1 MKNNSLINKIGRV
14 FSGFDNVNL
23 TTKLSG
29 LLASLVL
36 GYLAIGYA
44 YYSVLQTE
52 SELFAIDKKIISFE
66 SGVHEIE
73 LDLQS
78 AKQYESQFYS
88 KKYPIYLSK
97 FDTHMISASQNVSSL
112 IELIKGEEELSKVTT
127 NLGQN
132 FEEYRNKFIT
142 VAESMLE
149 IGLNETLGLHG
160 VARNSIHKIESILND
175 VGNDDLVISML
186 NMRRHEKD
194 YFSRSDSEYINKAN
208 SEITRFKLILGKT
221 KINNKT
227 KVVLLN
233 NISDYQK
240 SLNSISKET
249 SNLKLSKKSITTSIK
264 RIEPLFSQLIN
275 TSNKIVEKTRTEANA
290 KNAASTTLFVFTL
303 VSTLL
308 LFTLTLYLISR
319 STIKAMKR
327 LQETVVNVNDG
338 DMAAR
343 SKLNRTDELGH
354 LGIAFDKLL
363 DERLHT
369 LAESEKQTDLL
380 NESVI
385 NLIRSVSTLAQNK
398 DLSVKIPVSE
408 DITGA
413 IGDSLNLLSKEIS
426 KTLKEVK
433 ETSSQVAT
441 VSNIV
446 KKQSDHV
453 IEVASQE
460 RQEVELTTALL
471 SDAVESMNLIASS
484 AQDANVKA
492 STTIVNTQK
501 ALDTVMQSVEGI
513 TEIRGTIGE
522 TEKRIKRL
530 GERSQEITGIVN
542 LINSI
547 AERTHILALNASMH
561 AASAGE
567 AGRGFAVVADEVQ
580 RLAENAR
587 EATSEISTLV
597 NNIRVETTDTVTTMN
612 TAITQ
617 VAEGTRLAE
626 QASMSMIETQAATN
640 DLVNS
645 VKDIAD
651 RSITQATASNKVL
664 EMTKQIQ
671 SSTIET
677 GKELLEQ
684 TKNTDRLVQYSA
696 DLVSSVGVFNL
707 PGDTV
712 IKFDPND
719 TVITKL
725 DAGELL
731 EAI

>member
-1 MKNNSLINKIGRV
+1 MKNNSLINKIGNM

-29 LLASLVL
+29 LLVGLVL

-52 SELFAIDKKIISFE
+52 SELYGIDQKIISFE

-78 AKQYESQFYS
+78 AKQYESLFYS

-112 IELIKGEEELSKVTT
+112 IKLIKGEEELGKVTT

-149 IGLNETLGLHG
+149 IGLDETLGLHG
-160 VARNSIHKIESILND
+160 SARQSIHKIESILSD

-186 NMRRHEKD
+186 TMRRHEKD
-194 YFSRSDSEYINKAN
+194 YFLRTDNKYINKAN
-208 SEITRFKLILGKT
+208 SEISKFKKIIGKT
-221 KINNKT
+221 KIKNTT

-240 SLNSISKET
+240 SLNGIYKET
-249 SNLKLSKKSITTSIK
+249 SNLQLGKKSITTSIK
-264 RIEPLFSQLIN
+264 RIEPLFNQLIN
-275 TSNKIVEKTRTEANA
+275 TSKKIVDKTRTEANS

-303 VSTLL
+303 ISTLI
-308 LFTLTLYLISR
+308 LFTFTLYLISR
-319 STIKAMKR
+319 SIVKAMKK
-327 LQETVVNVNDG
+327 LQETVVNVNAG
-338 DMAAR
+338 DLDAR
-343 SKLNRTDELGH
+343 SKLNRTDELGQ

-369 LAESEKQTDLL
+369 LAESEKQTELL

-398 DLSVKIPVSE
+398 DLAVKIPVSE

-426 KTLKEVK
+426 NTLKEVK
-433 ETSSQVAT
+433 ETSRQVAS

-446 KKQSDHV
+446 KDQSDHV
-453 IEVASQE
+453 IEVANQE
-460 RQEVELTTALL
+460 RQEVELTTTLL

-501 ALDTVMQSVEGI
+501 ALDTVMQSVDGI
-513 TEIRGTIGE
+513 NAIRGTIGE

-612 TAITQ
+612 IAISQ

-626 QASMSMIETQAATN
+626 QASMNMIETQEATN

-671 SSTIET
+671 SSTVET

-696 DLVSSVGVFNL
+696 DLVLSVGVFKL
-707 PGDTV
+707 PGDIV
-712 IKFDPND
+712 IKLDPND
-719 TVITKL
+719 TVITKPEA
-725 DAGELL
+725 DELL